1 MIFQFKD
8 TQHAPG
14 STARPIYD
22 LEKTQKQCVAIL
34 DSRSVFESIP
44 NDIKNMQPNVC
55 IRLHHCRS
63 WHTIGFTDRFTGRQ
77 KKAFAAPPR
86 DKVRGRPWRRKTLSF
101 CSGWNGW
108 VFYGRLV

>member
-77 KKAFAAPPR
+77 KKAFAAPP
-86 DKVRGRPWRRKTLSF
+86 G
-101 CSGWNGW
+101 
-108 VFYGRLV
+108 